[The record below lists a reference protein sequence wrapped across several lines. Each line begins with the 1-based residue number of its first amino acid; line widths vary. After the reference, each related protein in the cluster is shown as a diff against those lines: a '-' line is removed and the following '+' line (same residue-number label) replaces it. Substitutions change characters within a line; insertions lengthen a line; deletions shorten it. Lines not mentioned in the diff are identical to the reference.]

1 MVAIAFAIAAP
12 ALGTALG
19 LGTTAAAA
27 FAVAG
32 GLLLSYVDQQV
43 TYPLLFGKK
52 NQKPD
57 ALEGFQI
64 STTDP
69 GAPRWT
75 VFGTRAWV
83 PCHYLWSQNIRE
95 EVTGGGGGKG
105 GGGRPFVQTVRA
117 DVGLAACDGPIKEID
132 TLYGDERPFWS
143 RQFNR
148 VVLEDHRWT
157 ITAGTGPEAGLLVI
171 QATDADVTDFTGVF
185 VGGDA
190 QEIAR
195 LESVLPSSVGG
206 FWRTV
211 TVTPHS
217 GSARCR
223 ITLRPLQGQT
233 PVAATA
239 GSIFEPARLRRIDQG
254 GAHVWNGFSAAGNQL
269 ILVSDNTLPGPGGLP
284 LPTAPTLPVDDG
296 TREQVQRRW
305 QAGAIFRLLQYQPG
319 RWRLAG
325 AGVETATLAGGTVGV
340 RWRWAFDPLD
350 GQPLVSF
357 GPTGTPSLPCIAVR
371 DDSGGFTF
379 FDNAQGWRAYAG
391 TDDQDADPTLA
402 ASQPNPPAHRGIAH
416 ISLANWNL
424 GPHGNIF
431 PRITALARARTGE
444 TVAAAIQRICTRTMP
459 ASGCDVSRLRT
470 KAMLGFSMPA
480 GMTGAQALQPILT
493 FNRIAVQ
500 DRGGVLTFLDSR
512 DLPVV
517 SVATRH
523 LNARAGNEPSTSR
536 GFVANRVDK
545 SDAPERVVVR
555 FLDPAEGAD
564 EAEGDGG
571 RSPGSPD
578 RGGRD
583 TLSVDLRPL
592 VVWPH
597 EAKRRARE
605 LRREI
610 QLESYRGQ
618 VSLPPGYMDVLAGH
632 VLTFVANNYEDERLP
647 AGPTIAFDTRLRDI
661 LPESVALQVRWSN
674 GQVATLVDDGNG
686 KLQGFPAGISAFV
699 NTVNYGTGRIELLCS
714 VALDSTHEPRLEY
727 RYEKQ
732 WLMRVNRA
740 KFSGFDMTTLCDVVS
755 TTRDDPLPPVPR
767 DRRPGLGGA
776 LGGVVPNYRSHVI
789 DLPALF
795 PGTRSV
801 MIGVV
806 ASPEPGGAWRG
817 AIVYQSPN
825 GVDRWSAIGAL
836 QAKSVIGTLAMNNLP
851 TSLTGA
857 ETTSIDWTTEMQVEI
872 PDGSELVS
880 VTTEE
885 IGWGANWLLVGDEII
900 GFHEAE
906 ADVGG
911 IWKLRGLIRGM
922 RFTDLA
928 MDTHQVGERVVLL
941 TAIGALHGL
950 YHEAGGGLAAANRT
964 YHLRIVPG
972 GASIDQV
979 PTISTLILGNSA
991 RPARP
996 LLEAGMLEQKV
1007 GGYVSCSWERRSQD
1021 QTVVF
1026 GPSPLLP
1033 GDYERYEVVA
1043 FNVAVAAGL
1052 IGSIGL
1058 EAAIEATA
1066 TRRWFVGDPSMG
1078 TPLVERR
1085 IEYDEAEWLAHG
1097 YIPNVLP
1104 IGFVVYQIGAA
1115 GRGQRSDVQFLV
1127 PTI

>member
-1 MVAIAFAIAAP
+1 MVAIAFAALVPAAP
-12 ALGTALG
+12 ALGTTLG
-19 LGTTAAAA
+19 IGTAAASG
-27 FAVAG
+27 VILAG
-32 GLLLSYVDQQV
+32 SLLAAYIDQTV

-52 NQKPD
+52 NTKPD

-69 GAPRWT
+69 GSPRWT
-75 VFGTRAWV
+75 VYGSRAWV
-83 PCHYLWSQNIRE
+83 PCHYLWSLNIRE
-95 EVTGGGGGKG
+95 EVAGGSGGKG

-143 RQFNR
+143 KQLNR
-148 VVLEDHRWT
+148 VLVEHSRWT
-157 ITAGTGPEAGLLVI
+157 VSAGTGPESGLLVVE
-171 QATDADVTDFTGVF
+171 ANDANGTDFGAIF
-185 VGGDA
+185 EGGDA
-190 QEIAR
+190 GEFVR
-195 LESVLPSSVGG
+195 LEGFLPSAIEGHY
-206 FWRTV
+206 RTV
-211 TVTPHS
+211 SVTS
-217 GSARCR
+217 QTGSQRSR
-223 ITLRPLQGQT
+223 ITLRPLEGQV
-233 PVAATA
+233 PVA
-239 GSIFEPARLRRIDQG
+239 GVSGDDFNPAKIRRIDAGAAAHTWLFTIGPYRLVRPQNGILAFGDPVLIPGAPQIGTPDVLRIWIVG
-254 GAHVWNGFSAAGNQL
+254 GIYKFSGFTPPTSNGLYGLSKIFNVAGQTNQNGYAMEWVPLSGQPSFTGAGTASSPGIISIESGAGGGFSFADSEQDSAAYNGSQ
-269 ILVSDNTLPGPGGLP
+269 D
-284 LPTAPTLPVDDG
+284 
-296 TREQVQRRW
+296 
-305 QAGAIFRLLQYQPG
+305 
-319 RWRLAG
+319 
-325 AGVETATLAGGTVGV
+325 
-340 RWRWAFDPLD
+340 
-350 GQPLVSF
+350 
-357 GPTGTPSLPCIAVR
+357 
-371 DDSGGFTF
+371 
-379 FDNAQGWRAYAG
+379 QG
-391 TDDQDADPTLA
+391 ADPTLA
-402 ASQPNPPAHRGIAH
+402 ASKPNPPAHRGIAH
-416 ISLANWNL
+416 VSLANWNL

-431 PRITALARARTGE
+431 PRTTAFVRARTGE

-459 ASGCDVSRLRT
+459 KESVDVAKLRT
-470 KAMLGFSMPA
+470 QLLLGFSTPA
-480 GMTGAQALQPILT
+480 GMTGIQALQPILAL
-493 FNRIAVQ
+493 NRIAVQ
-500 DRGGVLTFLDSR
+500 DRGGVLTFLDVR

-517 SVATRH
+517 PVATRH
-523 LNARAGNEPSTSR
+523 LNARAGNEPSPNR

-545 SDAPERVVVR
+545 TDAPERVVAR

-583 TLSVDLRPL
+583 TLTVDLRPL

-605 LRREI
+605 MRREI

-632 VLTFVANNYEDERLP
+632 VLTFAANNYEDERLP
-647 AGPTIAFDTRLRDI
+647 AGATIAFDTRLRDI

-699 NTVNYGTGRIELLCS
+699 NTVNYATGRVELLCN
-714 VALDSTHEPRLEY
+714 VALDSDHEPILEY

-740 KFSGFDMTTLCDVVS
+740 KFSGYDMTTLCDVVS

-776 LGGVVPNYRSHVI
+776 LGGVVPVYRSHVL
-789 DLPALF
+789 DLPPLF

-806 ASPEPGGAWRG
+806 AAPEPGGAWRG

-836 QAKSVIGTLAMNNLP
+836 QAKSVIGTLAVNNLP

-857 ETTSIDWTTEMQVEI
+857 TTTSIDWTTELQVEL
-872 PDGSELVS
+872 PDGSELAS
-880 VTTEE
+880 VTTDE
-885 IGWGANWLLVGDEII
+885 IGWGANWLLVGDEVI

-911 IWKLRGLIRGM
+911 VWKLRGLIRGM

-964 YHLRIVPG
+964 YHFRIVPG

-979 PTISTLILGNSA
+979 PTISTLIRGNSA
-991 RPARP
+991 RPPRP
-996 LLEAGMLEQKV
+996 LLEANMLEQKV
-1007 GGYVSCSWERRSQD
+1007 GGYVACSWARRSQD
-1021 QTVVF
+1021 QTTVF

-1043 FNVAVAAGL
+1043 FNVAVAVGL
-1052 IGSIGL
+1052 IASIGL
-1058 EAAIEATA
+1058 DAAIEATM

-1078 TPLVERR
+1078 TLQVERR

-1104 IGFVVYQIGAA
+1104 IGFVVYQVGAA
-1115 GRGQRSDVQFLV
+1115 GRSQRSDVQFLV

>member
-1 MVAIAFAIAAP
+1 MVAIAFAVAAP
-12 ALGTALG
+12 ALGLAGAGISTGAAIAGIG
-19 LGTTAAAA
+19 LSLLAA
-27 FAVAG
+27 
-32 GLLLSYVDQQV
+32 YIDQQV

-57 ALEGFQI
+57 SLEGFQI

-95 EVTGGGGGKG
+95 EVTGGSGGKG

-117 DVGLAACDGPIKEID
+117 DVGLAACDGPIRAID

-148 VVLEDHRWT
+148 VAIEDSRWT
-157 ITAGTGPEAGLLVI
+157 ISAGTGPEAGLLLI
-171 QATDADVTDFTGVF
+171 QATDADVTDFSGVF
-185 VGGDA
+185 AGGDGIEFV
-190 QEIAR
+190 Q
-195 LESVLPSSVGG
+195 LENVSPAGILG
-206 FWRTV
+206 FYRTV
-211 TVTPHS
+211 SVQPHS
-217 GSARCR
+217 GSARSR
-223 ITLRPLQGQT
+223 IVLRPLQGQSPT
-233 PVAATA
+233 TGIA
-239 GSIFEPARLRRIDQG
+239 GSAFEPARLRRIDQG
-254 GAHVWNGFSAAGNQL
+254 TAAHTWLFNIGPYRLVRPTNGIVTLGAIPLIPGVPVMPPEEVAKIWIVGGVYRFSGWTPSNSNGLFRLTKFNGAGGIPSTSNGYALEWTPMEGQPTWATPGTA
-269 ILVSDNTLPGPGGLP
+269 TLPG
-284 LPTAPTLPVDDG
+284 
-296 TREQVQRRW
+296 
-305 QAGAIFRLLQYQPG
+305 I
-319 RWRLAG
+319 
-325 AGVETATLAGGTVGV
+325 
-340 RWRWAFDPLD
+340 
-350 GQPLVSF
+350 
-357 GPTGTPSLPCIAVR
+357 IVR
-371 DDSGGFTF
+371 DEGSGQFTF
-379 FDNAQGWRAYAG
+379 FDSQQGSVEYPG
-391 TDDQDADPTLA
+391 TDSQPADPTLVA
-402 ASQPNPPAHRGIAH
+402 NQPDAPAHRGIAH

-431 PRITALARARTGE
+431 PRTTAFVRARTGE

-459 ASGCDVSRLRT
+459 ADAVNVSKLRT
-470 KAMLGFSMPA
+470 KVLLGFSMPA
-480 GMTGAQALQPILT
+480 GMTGIQGLQPILA
-493 FNRIAVQ
+493 FNRVAVQ
-500 DRGGVLTFLDSR
+500 DRGGVLTFLDVR

-517 SVATRH
+517 PVATRH
-523 LNARAGNEPSTSR
+523 LNARAGNEPSTNR
-536 GFVANRVDK
+536 GFVANRIDK

-583 TLSVDLRPL
+583 TLAVDLRPL
-592 VVWPH
+592 VVWPY

-605 LRREI
+605 MRREI

-632 VLTFVANNYEDERLP
+632 VLTFASNNYEDERLP
-647 AGPTIAFDTRLRDI
+647 GGATIAFDTRLRDI
-661 LPESVALQVRWSN
+661 LPESVALQVRFSN

-686 KLQGFPAGISAFV
+686 KLQGFPAGISTFV
-699 NTVNYGTGRIELLCS
+699 NTVNYGTGRIELLCN

-740 KFSGFDMTTLCDVVS
+740 KFSGYDMTTLCDVVS

-806 ASPEPGGAWRG
+806 AAPEPGGAWRG

-836 QAKSVIGTLAMNNLP
+836 QAKSVIGTLAVNNLP

-857 ETTSIDWTTEMQVEI
+857 RTTSIDWTTEIQVEL

-880 VTTEE
+880 VTTDE

-979 PTISTLILGNSA
+979 PTISTLIRGNSA
-991 RPARP
+991 RPPRP
-996 LLEAGMLEQKV
+996 LLEANMLEQKV
-1007 GGYVSCSWERRSQD
+1007 GSYVACSWARRSPD
-1021 QTVVF
+1021 QTTVF

-1058 EAAIEATA
+1058 DAAIEATT

-1078 TPLVERR
+1078 TLLVERR
-1085 IEYDEAEWLAHG
+1085 IEYDEVEWLAHG
-1097 YIPNVLP
+1097 YIPNILP
-1104 IGFVVYQIGAA
+1104 IGFVVYQVGAA
-1115 GRGQRSDVQFLV
+1115 GRSQRSDVQFLV

>member
-1 MVAIAFAIAAP
+1 MVAIAFAAAAP
-12 ALGTALG
+12 ALGLAGAGISTAATIAGIGLG
-19 LGTTAAAA
+19 LLAA
-27 FAVAG
+27 
-32 GLLLSYVDQQV
+32 YIDQAV
-43 TYPLLFGKK
+43 TYPLLFGKRS
-52 NQKPD
+52 QKPD

-95 EVTGGGGGKG
+95 EVTGGTSGKG

-143 RQFNR
+143 KQFNR

-157 ITAGTGPEAGLLVI
+157 ISAGTGPEAGLLVI
-171 QATDADVTDFTGVF
+171 QATDADVADFAGIF
-185 VGGDA
+185 LGGDA
-190 QEIAR
+190 QEIAQ
-195 LESVLPSSVGG
+195 LENVFPTAVGG
-206 FWRTV
+206 IYRTV
-211 TVTPHS
+211 AVAAHS
-217 GSARCR
+217 GTARAR
-223 ITLRPLQGQT
+223 ITLRPLQGQV
-233 PVAATA
+233 PAAAVA
-239 GSIFEPARLRRIDQG
+239 GSVFEPSRLRRIDQG
-254 GAHVWNGFSAAGNQL
+254 GAHVWNGASAAGNQL
-269 ILVSDNTLPGPGGLP
+269 LLVGPTTTAGPGGLP
-284 LPTAPTLPVDDG
+284 LQVEPTLPVDDG
-296 TREQVQRRW
+296 TKEQVQKRW
-305 QAGAIFRLLQYQPG
+305 PIGGIFRLLQYQPG

-325 AGVETATLAGGTVGV
+325 VFVETVGPPPTSNI
-340 RWRWAFDPLD
+340 RWKWAFDPLD
-350 GQPLVSF
+350 NQPLVSS
-357 GPTGTPSLPCIAVR
+357 GPTGTASLPCIAVR

-379 FDNAQGWRAYAG
+379 YDNAQAWTAYPG
-391 TDDQDADPTLA
+391 SDVQDPDPTLA

-431 PRITALARARTGE
+431 PRTTAFVRARSGE

-459 ASGCDVSRLRT
+459 AENVNVSRLRT
-470 KAMLGFSMPA
+470 KVLLGYSMPA
-480 GMTGAQALQPILT
+480 GMTGIQALQPILA
-493 FNRIAVQ
+493 FNRVAVQ
-500 DRGGVLTFLDSR
+500 DRGGVLTFLDVR

-523 LNARAGNEPSTSR
+523 LNARAGNEPSTNR

-583 TLSVDLRPL
+583 TLAVDLRPL
-592 VVWPH
+592 VVWPY

-605 LRREI
+605 MRREI

-632 VLTFVANNYEDERLP
+632 VLTYVSNNHEDERLP
-647 AGPTIAFDTRLRDI
+647 GGATIAFDTRLRDI

-686 KLQGFPAGISAFV
+686 KLQGFPAGISTFV
-699 NTVNYGTGRIELLCS
+699 NTVNYATGRVELLCN
-714 VALDSTHEPRLEY
+714 VALDSDHEPILEY

-740 KFSGFDMTTLCDVVS
+740 KFSGYDMTTLCDVVS

-776 LGGVVPNYRSHVI
+776 LGGVVPIYRSHVL
-789 DLPALF
+789 DLPSLF

-806 ASPEPGGAWRG
+806 AAPEPGGAWRG

-836 QAKSVIGTLAMNNLP
+836 QAKSVIGTLAVNNLP
-851 TSLTGA
+851 TTLSGA
-857 ETTSIDWTTEMQVEI
+857 RTTSIDWTTEMQVEL
-872 PDGSELVS
+872 PDGSELAS
-880 VTTEE
+880 VTTDE
-885 IGWGANWLLVGDEII
+885 IGWGANWLLVGDEVI

-964 YHLRIVPG
+964 YHFRIVPG

-979 PTISTLILGNSA
+979 STISTMIRGNSA

-996 LLEAGMLEQKV
+996 LLEAGMLEQKL

-1021 QTVVF
+1021 QTTVF

-1085 IEYDEAEWLAHG
+1085 IEYDEVEWLAHG
-1097 YIPNVLP
+1097 YIPFVLP

-1115 GRGQRSDVQFLV
+1115 GRSQRSDVQFLV

>member
-12 ALGTALG
+12 TFGGALG
-19 LGTTAAAA
+19 LSGAALTA
-27 FAVAG
+27 FTVAG
-32 GLLLSYVDQQV
+32 GLLAAYVDQQV

-52 NQKPD
+52 NPKPD

-75 VFGTRAWV
+75 VYGSRAWV
-83 PCHYLWSQNIRE
+83 TCHYLWNLNIRE
-95 EVTGGGGGKG
+95 EVTGGSGGKG

-143 RQFNR
+143 RQVNR
-148 VVLEDHRWT
+148 VVVEDTRWT
-157 ITAGTGPEAGLLVI
+157 ISAGTGPEAGLLVI
-171 QATDADVTDFTGVF
+171 QATDADVLDFSGVF
-185 VGGDA
+185 AGGDGI
-190 QEIAR
+190 EFAR
-195 LESVLPSSVGG
+195 LENVAPGSLTGYY
-206 FWRTV
+206 RTV
-211 TVTPHS
+211 TVSPRS
-217 GSARCR
+217 GGSFSR
-223 ITLRPLQGQT
+223 ITLRPLEGQT
-233 PVAATA
+233 PTT
-239 GSIFEPARLRRIDQG
+239 GTPGTIFEPARLRRIDQG
-254 GAHVWNGFSAAGNQL
+254 TAAHTWLFNIGPYKLVRPTNGILTFGATPLIPGVPVMKPEDVAKIWIVGGVYRFSGWTPPESNGLFRLTKFNGTGGIPSTSNGYALEWTPMEGQPTWTTPGTA
-269 ILVSDNTLPGPGGLP
+269 SLPGIISRGELP
-284 LPTAPTLPVDDG
+284 DG
-296 TREQVQRRW
+296 EFVFADSAQSSTEYRGTSD
-305 QAGAIFRLLQYQPG
+305 QA
-319 RWRLAG
+319 
-325 AGVETATLAGGTVGV
+325 
-340 RWRWAFDPLD
+340 
-350 GQPLVSF
+350 
-357 GPTGTPSLPCIAVR
+357 
-371 DDSGGFTF
+371 
-379 FDNAQGWRAYAG
+379 
-391 TDDQDADPTLA
+391 ADPTLSA
-402 ASQPNPPAHRGIAH
+402 NKPNPPAHRGLAH
-416 ISLANWNL
+416 VSLANWNL

-431 PRITALARARTGE
+431 PRATAFVRPRSGE
-444 TVAAAIQRICTRTMP
+444 TVASAIQRICMRTMP
-459 ASGCDVSRLRT
+459 AAGCDVSQLRP
-470 KAMLGFSMPA
+470 KLLLGFSTPA
-480 GMTGAQALQPILT
+480 GITGIQSLQPIFT
-493 FNRIAVQ
+493 FFRIAAQ
-500 DRGGVLTFLDSR
+500 DRGGVLTFLDVR

-517 SVATRH
+517 PVATRH
-523 LNARAGNEPSTSR
+523 LNARAGNEPSTNR

-583 TLSVDLRPL
+583 TLAVDLRPL
-592 VVWPH
+592 VVWPY

-605 LRREI
+605 MRREI

-632 VLTFVANNYEDERLP
+632 VLTFAANNYEDEWLP
-647 AGPTIAFDTRLRDI
+647 AGATIAFDTRLRDI

-674 GQVATLVDDGNG
+674 GEVATLVDDGGG
-686 KLQGFPAGISAFV
+686 KLQGFPAGISTFV
-699 NTVNYGTGRIELLCS
+699 NSVDYAAGRIELLCS
-714 VALDSTHEPRLEY
+714 VALDSEHEPRLEY

-740 KFSGFDMTTLCDVVS
+740 KFSGYDMTTLCDVVS

-776 LGGVVPNYRSHVI
+776 LGGVVPIYRSHVL
-789 DLPALF
+789 DLPSLF

-801 MIGVV
+801 MIGIV
-806 ASPEPGGAWRG
+806 AAPEPGGAWRG

-836 QAKSVIGTLAMNNLP
+836 QAKSVIGTLAVNNLP
-851 TSLTGA
+851 TSLTGGT
-857 ETTSIDWTTEMQVEI
+857 TTSIDWTTELQVEL

-880 VTTEE
+880 VTTDE
-885 IGWGANWLLVGDEII
+885 IGWGANWLLVGDEVI

-911 IWKLRGLIRGM
+911 VWKLRGLIRGM

-964 YHLRIVPG
+964 YHFRIVPG

-979 PTISTLILGNSA
+979 PTISTLIRGNSA
-991 RPARP
+991 RPPRP
-996 LLEAGMLEQKV
+996 LLESNMLEQKV
-1007 GGYVSCSWERRSQD
+1007 GSYVACSWARRSPD
-1021 QTVVF
+1021 QTTVF

-1043 FNVAVAAGL
+1043 FNVAVAIGL
-1052 IGSIGL
+1052 VGSIGL
-1058 EAAIEATA
+1058 DAAIAATT

-1078 TPLVERR
+1078 TPQVEHR
-1085 IEYDEAEWLAHG
+1085 IEYDETEWLAHG
-1097 YIPNVLP
+1097 YIPNILP
-1104 IGFVVYQIGAA
+1104 IGFVVYQVGAA
-1115 GRGQRSDVQFLV
+1115 GRSQRSDVQFLV

>member
-1 MVAIAFAIAAP
+1 MVAVAFGVLTASALQTAVSTGAYATIAAI
-12 ALGTALG
+12 TAGSL
-19 LGTTAAAA
+19 LAA
-27 FAVAG
+27 
-32 GLLLSYVDQQV
+32 YVDQQV

-52 NQKPD
+52 NPRPD

-75 VFGTRAWV
+75 VFGSRAWV

-95 EVTGGGGGKG
+95 EVAGGSGGKG

-185 VGGDA
+185 AGGDG
-190 QEIAR
+190 QEFV
-195 LESVLPSSVGG
+195 LVENVLPAAVAGYY
-206 FWRTV
+206 RTV
-211 TVTPHS
+211 SVQAHS
-217 GSARCR
+217 GTTRTR
-223 ITLRPLQGQT
+223 ITLRPIQGQT
-233 PVAATA
+233 PAAAVA
-239 GSIFEPARLRRIDQG
+239 GSVFEPARLRRIDQG
-254 GAHVWNGFSAAGNQL
+254 GAHVWSTSGGSSGQITLNGPNGVPPA
-269 ILVSDNTLPGPGGLP
+269 SD
-284 LPTAPTLPVDDG
+284 PTLPIDDG
-296 TREQVQRRW
+296 TGEAVKKRW
-305 QAGAIFRLLQYQPG
+305 VVNGAYRLLQYQPG
-319 RWRLAG
+319 RWRLTAF
-325 AGVETATLAGGTVGV
+325 GVSQIPGSTPAV
-340 RWRWAFDPLD
+340 RRWFWTFSPLD
-350 GQPLVSF
+350 GQDTTAISSGF
-357 GPTGTPSLPCIAVR
+357 TGTASLPCIIVR
-371 DDSGGFTF
+371 DSSEGFVF
-379 FDNAQGWRAYAG
+379 FDSAQSWRAYAG
-391 TDDQDADPTLA
+391 TNEQDPDPALV
-402 ASQPNPPAHRGIAH
+402 ASQPTAPAHRGIAH

-431 PRITALARARTGE
+431 PRATAFVRARTGE

-459 ASGCDVSRLRT
+459 ADAVNVSKLRT
-470 KAMLGFSMPA
+470 KVLLGFSMPA
-480 GMTGAQALQPILT
+480 GMTGGQALQPILT
-493 FNRIAVQ
+493 LHRIAVQ

-647 AGPTIAFDTRLRDI
+647 AGATIAFDTRLRDI
-661 LPESVALQVRWSN
+661 LPESVALQVRFSN

-714 VALDSTHEPRLEY
+714 AALDSTHEPRLEY

-806 ASPEPGGAWRG
+806 AAPEPGGAWRG

-836 QAKSVIGTLAMNNLP
+836 QAKSVIGTLTVNNLP

-857 ETTSIDWTTEMQVEI
+857 ETTTIDWTTEMQVEI

-928 MDTHQVGERVVLL
+928 MDTHQVGDRVVLL

-979 PTISTLILGNSA
+979 PTISTLIRGNSA

-1007 GGYVSCSWERRSQD
+1007 GSYVACSWERRSQD

-1033 GDYERYEVVA
+1033 GDYERYEVIA
-1043 FNVAVAAGL
+1043 FNIAVAIGL
-1052 IGSIGL
+1052 VPSIGL

-1078 TPLVERR
+1078 TPLVDRR

-1097 YIPNVLP
+1097 YIPGVLP

-1115 GRGQRSDVQFLV
+1115 GRSQRSDVQFLV